1 MEAAAGGGLLDF
13 EEEVFVVPVAPA
25 PTQHRTD
32 VAVDRFDF
40 PEGDLLVAVV
50 QDAVQMARQ
59 HPAELLEGRQPLPA
73 ESEEPVGEEAARR
86 PLVGVGPELGQ
97 LLLEEVGLRQAAI
110 EGKEVAEGLTLLPVQ
125 VHPAAQ
131 QEPALA
137 PDEPAGLGPL
147 PEELRPTRLIHRLT
161 GMAQDGGPLIR

>member
-25 PTQHRTD
+25 PTQHRAD

-59 HPAELLEGRQPLPA
+59 HSAELLGGRPPPPA
-73 ESEEPVGEEAARR
+73 GT
-86 PLVGVGPELGQ
+86 
-97 LLLEEVGLRQAAI
+97 
-110 EGKEVAEGLTLLPVQ
+110 EGLPLLPVQ

-131 QEPALA
+131 REPALA

-147 PEELRPTRLIHRLT
+147 PEELRSAGLIHRLT
-161 GMAQDGGPLIR
+161 GMAQDVGLVIDDPGVGGGLRPAGAGGGA